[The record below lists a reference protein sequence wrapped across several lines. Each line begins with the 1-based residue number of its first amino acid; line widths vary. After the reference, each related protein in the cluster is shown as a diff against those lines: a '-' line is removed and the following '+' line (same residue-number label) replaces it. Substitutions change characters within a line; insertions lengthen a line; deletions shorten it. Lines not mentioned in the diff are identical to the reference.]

1 MNMIDKGKLFAVC
14 ILWANIF
21 FSCGSKVQRDKQVF
35 RYNEQD
41 GIATLDPAFAK
52 NRSIIW
58 AIHQLYNTLVE
69 TDDALNIAP
78 SLAYR
83 WDISPDRKTYTFHLR
98 TDVYFHDNDAFP
110 GGKGRLFTASDVV
123 YSFQRITD
131 P

>member
-1 MNMIDKGKLFAVC
+1 MNMIVKGKLFVAW
-14 ILWANIF
+14 ILLTNIF
-21 FSCGSKVQRDKQVF
+21 FSCGSSGPGDKEVF

-83 WDISPDRKTYTFHLR
+83 WDISADRKIYTFHLR
-98 TDVYFHDNDAFP
+98 KGVYFHDDDAFP
-110 GGKGRLFTASDVV
+110 GGKGRLFTAADVV
-123 YSFQRITD
+123 YSFQRIVD
-131 P
+131 